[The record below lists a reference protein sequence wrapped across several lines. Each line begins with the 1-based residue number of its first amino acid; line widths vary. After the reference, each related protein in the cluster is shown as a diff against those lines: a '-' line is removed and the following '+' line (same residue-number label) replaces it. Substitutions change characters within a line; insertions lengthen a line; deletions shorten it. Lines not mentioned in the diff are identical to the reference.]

1 MTAALLDRKPGTRPK
16 ALPGLRLLVLA
27 RIACEEGASRAEL
40 IREIGPYAGDES
52 ATRITVERELAKL
65 ILDSRAIELK
75 ARFTA
80 SPDGVALLLDAL
92 ALKTLPKT
100 WSEMLE
106 VRLVAKAL
114 GLERETP
121 ARLKML
127 GKPDVLR
134 AEIVIHGYGLKL
146 RGTASATRIRAGL
159 ALIALE
165 RAFGNKIKGDLTSG
179 SGFNAKAARVLAGQ
193 LLKRPRDAGTD
204 KRLVTLLAAEQ
215 VGAMKLD
222 AEALRTALIRKWA
235 GVPPEPPQLTGLMRQ
250 PDVVV
255 PVVAAPQSAVLPAV
269 TQSAAR
275 AAPSS
280 LPLAPAK
287 PIEPPRP
294 PAAARPDLPGFV
306 RVVQQAAARHAEG
319 WPGNRKAMVSRV
331 YNAIAAAHPGW
342 GLSLVEFKAM
352 LAECH
357 RIGQLVLAT
366 ADLKDKSMLEEL
378 RQSAISYKNTVWH
391 LVRVED

>member
-1 MTAALLDRKPGTRPK
+1 MTAALLERTPDTRTKP
-16 ALPGLRLLVLA
+16 LPGLRLLVLA
-27 RIACEEGASRAEL
+27 RIACEEGATRGEL
-40 IREIGPYAGDES
+40 IREIGPYAGDEN
-52 ATRITVERELAKL
+52 ATRLAVERELAQL
-65 ILDSRAIELK
+65 IRDSKAIELK

-80 SPDGVALLLDAL
+80 SPDGVVLLLGEL
-92 ALKTLPKT
+92 ALKALPAT
-100 WSEMLE
+100 WTEMLE
-106 VRLVAKAL
+106 VRVVAKAL
-114 GLERETP
+114 GIEREAST
-121 ARLKML
+121 RLKFL

-134 AEIVIHGYGLKL
+134 AEILIHGYGLDL
-146 RGTASATRIRAGL
+146 RGTASATRVRAAL

-165 RAFGNKIKGDLTSG
+165 RAFGNKIKGELTSG

-222 AEALRTALIRKWA
+222 TETVRTALIRKWA

-250 PDVVV
+250 SEPIAPAVVV
-255 PVVAAPQSAVLPAV
+255 PARSVAAPATRLVPVAPPVVAARPAE
-269 TQSAAR
+269 TA
-275 AAPSS
+275 
-280 LPLAPAK
+280 
-287 PIEPPRP
+287 RP

-306 RVVQQAAARHAEG
+306 RVVQQAAAQHSEG
-319 WPGNRKAMVSRV
+319 WPGNRKALVSRV
-331 YNAIAAAHPGW
+331 YNAIAAMHPGW

-366 ADLKDKSMLEEL
+366 ADLKDKGMLDEL
-378 RQSAISYKNTVWH
+378 RLSAVSYKNTVWH
-391 LVRVED
+391 LVRVEE